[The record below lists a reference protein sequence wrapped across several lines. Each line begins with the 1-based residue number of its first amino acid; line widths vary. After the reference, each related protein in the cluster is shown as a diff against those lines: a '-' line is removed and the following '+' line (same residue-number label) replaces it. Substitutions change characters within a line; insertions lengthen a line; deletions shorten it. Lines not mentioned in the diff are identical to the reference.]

1 MISSYDSDKMDGHF
15 EIPFEK
21 LVDEISTC
29 MDDIMAVFEQ
39 EKLCIKRHDLIE
51 LGNLAL
57 AKKRCTERYESLFII
72 LTDHLISQTLSQADV
87 DLLKK
92 KSDKF
97 IKKSTENYFYL
108 GCADELN
115 KDIIATFVDTHHH
128 IDKQF
133 YSSSGEHVLSYQ
145 TRMPLTLY
153 ERV

>member
-1 MISSYDSDKMDGHF
+1 MINSYDSDNTTGYF
-15 EIPFEK
+15 EIPFGK
-21 LVDEISTC
+21 LVEEISTC
-29 MDDIMAVFEQ
+29 MDDIMIVFEQ
-39 EKLCIKRHDLIE
+39 EKLCIKRHDLLE

-57 AKKRCTERYESLFII
+57 IKKRCTERYESLFVI
-72 LTDHLISQTLSQADV
+72 LTDYLVTQTLSQADV
-87 DLLKK
+87 DLLKQ

-108 GCADELN
+108 GCADEFN
-115 KDIIATFVDTHHH
+115 KDIITTFVDTHHY